1 MRARPGMP
9 FGELRQEEPPR
20 ERTASTYLKVSSL
33 NSPGPALTWPHATA
47 ILRNSSTQPHLSRTS
62 TVGEVLPRSGSRG
75 VTAAR
80 PRDTAPLALTT
91 CALARSINSVVVP
104 KVDGREE
111 GPCLGG
117 RLSLPPLVRDAWS
130 SAVPGPRGAR
140 GLREG
145 APRGASGSSGS
156 HVICPATT
164 GKASHRGGCERDR
177 VDSNFTL

>member
-1 MRARPGMP
+1 M
-9 FGELRQEEPPR
+9 PR
-20 ERTASTYLKVSSL
+20 ERTASTYLKFSPL
-33 NSPGPALTWPHATA
+33 NSPGPALTWPHSTA

-117 RLSLPPLVRDAWS
+117 RLSLPPLVHDAWS

-145 APRGASGSSGS
+145 GPRGRVARAARTRSAL
-156 HVICPATT
+156 PPQA
-164 GKASHRGGCERDR
+164 RGLTEGAVSAIVSIRISPCDLC
-177 VDSNFTL
+177 VT